1 MLTITSVGTTSS
13 GGIVTIGTGG
23 QSLNYTPAANF
34 NGAETFTYTARNQD
48 GVEQTST
55 ITVQLTDVNDPP
67 VAVNDSF
74 NVFSGS
80 TQNVLTVLANDTKGN
95 DANAVETL
103 SVTAVSTGS
112 QGGTIEIGS
121 SGTSIRYTPKVGF
134 TGPTETFTYTLSD
147 GRGGTATGTVTVNVA
162 PENPPPTAVNDNF
175 SLQEDAA
182 QASFNP
188 LSNDSTSD
196 AGETLRVLSVGSSQR
211 EAAVSVSS
219 DGLTVL
225 YRPAANFAGTDVVTY
240 VLQDSRGA
248 TTTGQMTFTVS
259 AVNDAPNAVDDTATV
274 LSTSGTTTINVLT
287 NDVNP
292 DAGENLTI
300 TAVTQPPSGKGT
312 IAISSDSKSLTY
324 TPPSSTFEGTFSFTY
339 TLSDGSTLTDTAT
352 VNVTAQSF
360 VPRTIG
366 GNVVNAYES
375 NANVGGVTLRLAGTN
390 YANQTVNTSTV
401 IGPDGSFDFANLAPG
416 EYTVTASELP
426 FLHSTPTSISVSSS
440 MTSGDQLNAVL
451 PVGSLMPQ
459 YFDIRDFLGSTPTN
473 SLTVALNENGTQS
486 WYATQGTWANLSSIS
501 VQTNSAG
508 DSLVVNI
515 ANGNQNLTGTVPI
528 SSATRVQQIGR
539 QASQRLLRIVGTPT
553 EAGVSTPVASSSIP
567 TVPPNASSTDRAV
580 GANDTNALPR

>member
-1 MLTITSVGTTSS
+1 M
-13 GGIVTIGTGG
+13 
-23 QSLNYTPAANF
+23 
-34 NGAETFTYTARNQD
+34 
-48 GVEQTST
+48 
-55 ITVQLTDVNDPP
+55 NDPP

-401 IGPDGSFDFANLAPG
+401 IEPDGSFGFANLAPG

-426 FLHSTPTSISVSSS
+426 FLHST
-440 MTSGDQLNAVL
+440 QLL
-451 PVGSLMPQ
+451 
-459 YFDIRDFLGSTPTN
+459 FRFHH
-473 SLTVALNENGTQS
+473 
-486 WYATQGTWANLSSIS
+486 
-501 VQTNSAG
+501 
-508 DSLVVNI
+508 
-515 ANGNQNLTGTVPI
+515 
-528 SSATRVQQIGR
+528 R
-539 QASQRLLRIVGTPT
+539 
-553 EAGVSTPVASSSIP
+553 
-567 TVPPNASSTDRAV
+567 
-580 GANDTNALPR
+580 